1 MLLGLLSCKEAL
13 ARLDDFV
20 DRELA
25 PDELRLVERHMR
37 ICVGC
42 AQKYRFEE
50 GFVREVRSKI
60 EHLET
65 PADLMA
71 RIRADLQRVSILPPG
86 DPAASLDDS
95 SACE

>member
-13 ARLDDFV
+13 ARLDDYV

-25 PDELRLVERHMR
+25 PDELRLVERHLR

-50 GFVREVRSKI
+50 GFVRDVRSKI
-60 EHLET
+60 AQLET

-71 RIRADLQRVSILPPG
+71 LIRADLQRVSILPPG
-86 DPAASLDDS
+86 GGLPVTDDS
-95 SACE
+95 PNCS

>member
-50 GFVREVRSKI
+50 GFVREVRAKI
-60 EHLET
+60 EQLET

-71 RIRADLQRVSILPPG
+71 RIRIDLQRVSILPAS
-86 DPAASLDDS
+86 DAAASLDDS
-95 SACE
+95 SNCQ